1 MRKIGVACRL
11 PRRMRPPPTHIPETP
26 EALREGYI
34 QVTEDYTK
42 AYQELLVLRRLAY
55 GQKSERTLIHSDLQ
69 TRMDALLGDD
79 LPVEGEA
86 VNVPAHARKARKTSR
101 SGTDL
106 ECLSILHD
114 LPEADKNCGC
124 GTPMEKVGE
133 NHTLIREFSP
143 ARCYHEDHVYP
154 KYACAHCHGEPCFSH
169 ETASPF
175 EAVGVGPALAAQ
187 ILIAKHDDH
196 LPLNRQEKIFER
208 QGIILSK
215 SHMTTILSRAH
226 ELLQGL
232 VEPIRQEV
240 LESGMVCMD
249 ETTVKVLDEKLTGKS
264 HQGYF
269 WCMGNE
275 TAVLYR
281 FSPSREGENVTA
293 LLGEDYTGHV
303 MADGYAAYAPK
314 KSSPSYTLANCWAH
328 ARRKFFDLAPS
339 QPIAKEAV
347 TRIGAM
353 YHVESEA
360 RKKAAAEGRDPWEAI
375 AEARRTKIGPL
386 VTSFWEW
393 LEDRVTYVLPKSAL
407 GLAINYALE
416 RRGPLERFLEN
427 PRISMDN
434 NQAERDLRHVVI
446 GRKNWNFAG
455 SYEGAERLAT
465 FFTLLQSCKRVK
477 LNPWVYLTH
486 VFTVIEDHSVLRL
499 DELTPSR
506 VKAKLQALA

>member
-1 MRKIGVACRL
+1 MQKMGVSCRL

-26 EALREGYI
+26 EALREEFSLLA
-34 QVTEDYTK
+34 QDYAQ
-42 AYQELLVLRRLAY
+42 AYQELQVLRRLTY
-55 GQKSERTLIHSDLQ
+55 GQKSERTLIYSDLQ
-69 TRMDALLGDD
+69 TRMEGLLGEE
-79 LPVEGEA
+79 LQVESET
-86 VNVPAHARKARKTSR
+86 VNIPAHARKARKASR
-101 SGTDL
+101 TGADL
-106 ECLSILHD
+106 ECLSVLHD
-114 LPEADKNCGC
+114 LPEADKKCAC

-143 ARCYHEDHVYP
+143 AQCYHEDHVYP
-154 KYACAHCHGEPCFSH
+154 KYACAHCHGEPQSSH

-187 ILIAKHDDH
+187 VLIAKHDDH

-232 VEPIRQEV
+232 VEPIRQEI

-249 ETTVKVLDEKLTGKS
+249 ETQVKVLDEKLQGKS

-269 WCMGNE
+269 WCMGSE
-275 TAVLYR
+275 TAVVYR

-293 LLGEDYTGHV
+293 LLGENYTGHV

-314 KSSPSYTLANCWAH
+314 TSKPSYTLANCWSH
-328 ARRKFFDLAPS
+328 ARRKFFDLALS

-347 TRIGAM
+347 KRIGAM

-360 RKKAAAEGRDPWEAI
+360 RKKAAELGQDLWEAL
-375 AEARRTKIGPL
+375 AEARRTVIGPML
-386 VTSFWEW
+386 TSFWEW
-393 LEDRVTYVLPKSAL
+393 LEERVIHVLPKSAL
-407 GLAINYALE
+407 GLAISYALE
-416 RRGPLERFLEN
+416 RRKHLERFLDN
-427 PRISMDN
+427 PRIPMDN

-455 SYEGAERLAT
+455 SYQGAERLAI
-465 FFTLLQSCKRVK
+465 FFTLIQSCKRVK
-477 LNPWVYLTH
+477 LNSWVYLTH
-486 VFTVIEDHSVLRL
+486 VFTVIEDYSVHRL